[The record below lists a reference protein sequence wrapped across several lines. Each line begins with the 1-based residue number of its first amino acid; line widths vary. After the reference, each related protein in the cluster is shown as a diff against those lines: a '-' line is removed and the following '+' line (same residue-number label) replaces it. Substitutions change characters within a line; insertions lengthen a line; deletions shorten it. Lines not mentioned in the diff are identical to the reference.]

1 MPELTGADRLRRRF
15 ILMTGDS
22 AMESA
27 LQAQML
33 PGWDM
38 VRVTDLGEI
47 GDWHDGLFY
56 RFLLLDL
63 DETDIFDPLDVVCI
77 LRMRHAVNIPV
88 FCFGGD
94 ENLKDEMRLARADCF
109 FGRDEILN
117 LLPRFMEQYRWGSD
131 E

>member
-1 MPELTGADRLRRRF
+1 MPELTRADRLRCRF

-27 LQAQML
+27 PQAQML

-38 VRVTDLGEI
+38 VHATDLGEI
-47 GDWHDGLFY
+47 GDWHDVLFY

-63 DETDIFDPLDVVCI
+63 DEAGIFDPLDVVRT
-77 LRMRHAVNIPV
+77 LRMRHAVNIPG

-94 ENLKDEMRLARADCF
+94 ENLKDEMRLARADRF
-109 FGRDEILN
+109 FGRDEIPDI
-117 LLPRFMEQYRWGSD
+117 LPRSMEQYRWGSD